1 MLRGFLTLLCLAAA
15 FAAALPAT
23 AQDGTSGLPVPR
35 FVSLRADEVNLRT
48 GPGVRY
54 PIDWVY
60 ARQGLPVQVIAEF
73 EAWRQIR
80 DAEGTTGW
88 VHRTMLSGRR
98 TAATN
103 GDVDRMFREPRAGA
117 PVAAYVEAGV
127 VGDLME
133 CAGNWC
139 RLAVASH
146 GVEGW
151 IERRGLWGVLP
162 DETLN

>member
-1 MLRGFLTLLCLAAA
+1 MR
-15 FAAALPAT
+15 
-23 AQDGTSGLPVPR
+23 R

-60 ARQGLPVQVIAEF
+60 ARLGLPVQVVGEF

-80 DAEGTTGW
+80 DSEGTTGW

-103 GDVDRMFREPRAGA
+103 GDIDRLYREPSASA
-117 PVAAYVEAGV
+117 PVAAYVEAGII
-127 VGDLME
+127 GDLMA
-133 CAGNWC
+133 CDGDWC
-139 RLAVASH
+139 RLAIASH

-162 DETLN
+162 DETLR